1 MVKAEQLDP
10 LACAEMA
17 RVCACLGFR
26 KASRSVTQ
34 LYDQFLAPCGLRST
48 QLVVLLGA
56 YVLGSSNLRRL
67 ADELAMDRSTLTR
80 NLKPLIAQ
88 RLLHTM
94 PTKGRGRSKSIEVT
108 ARGQELLR
116 AATPLWQQAQSSLRQ
131 RLGDERL
138 ARVLDDLATVTEAV
152 RKPHPRN
159 GE

>member
-1 MVKAEQLDP
+1 MANAADLDP
-10 LACAEMA
+10 AVCAEMA

-80 NLKPLIAQ
+80 NLKPLISQ
-88 RLLHTM
+88 GLLQTM
-94 PTKGRGRSKSIEVT
+94 PTTGRGRSKSIEVT
-108 ARGQELLR
+108 PLGQDMLR
-116 AATPLWQQAQSSLRQ
+116 AAAPLWEQAQNSLRQ

-138 ARVLDDLATVTEAV
+138 SRVVEDLAIVTDAV
-152 RKPHPRN
+152 RSR
-159 GE
+159 G

>member
-1 MVKAEQLDP
+1 MAKVGELDP
-10 LACAEMA
+10 AVCAEMA

-56 YVLGSSNLRRL
+56 YVLGSANLRRL

-88 RLLHTM
+88 RLLQTA

-108 ARGQELLR
+108 ARGQELLLT
-116 AATPLWQQAQSSLRQ
+116 AAPLWQQAQDSLRQ

-138 ARVLDDLATVTEAV
+138 ERVVADLATVTEAV
-152 RKPHPRN
+152 RKPH
-159 GE
+159 